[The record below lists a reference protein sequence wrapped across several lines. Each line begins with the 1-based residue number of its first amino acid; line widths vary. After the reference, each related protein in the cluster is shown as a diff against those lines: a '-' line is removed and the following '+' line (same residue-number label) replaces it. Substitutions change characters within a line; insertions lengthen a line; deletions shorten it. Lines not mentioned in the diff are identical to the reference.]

1 MYKNMG
7 IFLKLSWFFKEQK
20 KSYLLGIFY
29 LLLVAVLNII
39 PPRIIGNM
47 VDSIQGH
54 QLTVQKLIFFLTAL
68 TLVGIGQYIF
78 RYFWRRYIWGSS
90 ALLERTIRTRLVT
103 HFTAMDETF
112 YQKYRI
118 GDLMAHATNDI
129 TAVQQVAGIGIL
141 TFADSIIT
149 GISTII
155 AMMFFVNWRLTLIAI
170 VPLPLLAI
178 LSRILGNIIHS
189 AYDRAQAEFSSI
201 NNKTQESILG
211 IKVIKALGQEKED
224 IADFDAHVK
233 EVIKAN
239 RRANFLDSLFDPVTS
254 LIIGLAYVATIIL
267 GGYFVINNTISIGQ
281 LISFISYIGILI
293 WPMFA
298 IGRLFNIIELGSASY
313 DRIQLLL
320 AERSK
325 ITEAFNPVTK
335 APHGNVNYEIAEFKY
350 PGSNELALQQ
360 IKFSIKSGHVFG
372 IVGKTGAGKSTILK
386 LFLRQF
392 DNYKGSIQVNNIDI
406 KEYKLDTYLPSIGY
420 VPQNSILF
428 STTILE
434 NIRFAKPDASIAEV
448 ENAAFIADLHD
459 DILKL
464 PDGYQTQV
472 GEQGISLSGG
482 QKQRLA
488 IARALVLNPEVLIL
502 DDSLSAVDAK
512 TEDHILKR
520 VKKLRADK
528 TTIIVA
534 SRLSSVMNA
543 QEIIVVKD
551 GRIAQR
557 GTHKDLINKKGWYE
571 QTYKLQQV
579 EQQMEGRK

>member
-1 MYKNMG
+1 MG

-20 KSYLLGIFY
+20 KSYLLGVFY
-29 LLLVAVLNII
+29 LVLVAILNII
-39 PPRIIGNM
+39 PPKIIGSLI
-47 VDSIQGH
+47 DGIQQH
-54 QLTVQKLIFFLTAL
+54 RLTAQKLIFFLTVL
-68 TLVGIGQYIF
+68 TLVGVGQYLF
-78 RYFWRRYIWGSS
+78 RYFWRSYIWGSS
-90 ALLERTIRTRLVT
+90 ALLEKTMRTRLVT
-103 HFTAMDETF
+103 HFAAMDETF

-129 TAVQQVAGIGIL
+129 TAVQQVAGVGIL

-149 GISTII
+149 GISTIV

-170 VPLPLLAI
+170 IPLPLLAM
-178 LSRILGNIIHS
+178 LSRVLGNIIHS
-189 AYDRAQAEFSSI
+189 AYDKAQSEFSSI

-211 IKVIKALGQEKED
+211 IKVIKALGQERED
-224 IADFDAHVK
+224 TKDFDVHVK
-233 EVIKAN
+233 EVIRAN
-239 RRANFLDSLFDPVTS
+239 RRANFLDSLFDPMTS

-267 GGYFVINNTISIGQ
+267 GGHFVINNTITIGQ
-281 LISFISYIGILI
+281 LVSFISYIGILI

-313 DRIQLLL
+313 NRIQLLL

-335 APHGNVNYEIAEFKY
+335 APHGNVNYEITEFKY
-350 PGSNELALQQ
+350 PDSNEMGLKQ
-360 IKFSIKSGHVFG
+360 IRFKIKSGQILG

-392 DNYKGSIQVNNIDI
+392 DSYDGSIKVGDIDI
-406 KEYKLDTYLPSIGY
+406 RDYKLDTYLPSIGY

-428 STTILE
+428 STTVLE

-448 ENAAFIADLHD
+448 EKAAFIADLHD

-488 IARALVLNPEVLIL
+488 IARALILNPEILIL

-512 TEDHILKR
+512 TENHILKR
-520 VKKLRADK
+520 VKELRADK

-534 SRLSSVMNA
+534 SRLSSVVSA
-543 QEIIVVKD
+543 QEIIVIKD
-551 GRIAQR
+551 GRIDQR
-557 GTHKDLINKKGWYE
+557 GTHTSLISEQGWYE
-571 QTYKLQQV
+571 QTYKMQQL
-579 EQQMEGRK
+579 EQQMEGGDS

>member
-1 MYKNMG
+1 MG

-20 KSYLLGIFY
+20 KSYLLGVFY
-29 LLLVAVLNII
+29 LVLVAILNII
-39 PPRIIGNM
+39 PPKIIGSLI
-47 VDSIQGH
+47 DGIQQH
-54 QLTVQKLIFFLTAL
+54 RLTAQKLIFFLTVL
-68 TLVGIGQYIF
+68 TLVGVGQYLF
-78 RYFWRRYIWGSS
+78 RYFWRSYIWGSS
-90 ALLERTIRTRLVT
+90 ALLEKTMRTRLVT
-103 HFTAMDETF
+103 HFAAMDETF

-129 TAVQQVAGIGIL
+129 TAVQQVAGVGIL

-149 GISTII
+149 GISTIV

-170 VPLPLLAI
+170 IPLPLLAM
-178 LSRILGNIIHS
+178 LSRVLGNIIHS
-189 AYDRAQAEFSSI
+189 AYDKAQSEFSSI

-211 IKVIKALGQEKED
+211 IKVIKALGQERED
-224 IADFDAHVK
+224 TKDFDVHVK
-233 EVIKAN
+233 EVIRAN
-239 RRANFLDSLFDPVTS
+239 RRANFLDSLFDPMTS

-267 GGYFVINNTISIGQ
+267 GGHFVINNTITIGQ
-281 LISFISYIGILI
+281 LVSFISYIGILI

-313 DRIQLLL
+313 NRIQLLL

-335 APHGNVNYEIAEFKY
+335 APHGNVNYEITEFKY
-350 PGSNELALQQ
+350 PDSNEMGLKQ
-360 IKFSIKSGHVFG
+360 IRFKIKSGQILG

-392 DNYKGSIQVNNIDI
+392 DSYDGSIKVGDIDI
-406 KEYKLDTYLPSIGY
+406 RDYKLDTYLPSIGY

-428 STTILE
+428 STTVLE
-434 NIRFAKPDASIAEV
+434 NIRFAKLDASIAEV
-448 ENAAFIADLHD
+448 EKAAFIADLHD

-488 IARALVLNPEVLIL
+488 IARALILNPEILIL

-512 TEDHILKR
+512 TENHILKR
-520 VKKLRADK
+520 VNELRADK

-534 SRLSSVMNA
+534 SRLSSVVSA
-543 QEIIVVKD
+543 QEIIVIKD
-551 GRIAQR
+551 GRIDQR
-557 GTHKDLINKKGWYE
+557 GTHTSLISEQGWYE
-571 QTYKLQQV
+571 QTYKMQQL
-579 EQQMEGRK
+579 EQQMEGGDS

>member
-1 MYKNMG
+1 MG

-20 KSYLLGIFY
+20 KSYLLGVFY
-29 LLLVAVLNII
+29 LVLVAILNII
-39 PPRIIGNM
+39 PPKIIGSLI
-47 VDSIQGH
+47 DGIQQH
-54 QLTVQKLIFFLTAL
+54 RLTAQKLIFFLTVL
-68 TLVGIGQYIF
+68 TLVGVGQYLF
-78 RYFWRRYIWGSS
+78 RYFWRSYIWGSS
-90 ALLERTIRTRLVT
+90 ALLEKTMRTRLVT
-103 HFTAMDETF
+103 HFAAMDETF

-129 TAVQQVAGIGIL
+129 TAVQQVAGVGIL

-149 GISTII
+149 GISTIV

-170 VPLPLLAI
+170 IPLPLLAM
-178 LSRILGNIIHS
+178 LSRVLGNIIHS
-189 AYDRAQAEFSSI
+189 AYDKAQSEFSSI

-211 IKVIKALGQEKED
+211 IKVIKALGQERED
-224 IADFDAHVK
+224 TKDFDVHVK
-233 EVIKAN
+233 EVIRAN
-239 RRANFLDSLFDPVTS
+239 RRANFLDSLFDPMTS

-267 GGYFVINNTISIGQ
+267 GGHFVINNTITIGQ
-281 LISFISYIGILI
+281 LVSFISYIGILI

-313 DRIQLLL
+313 NRIQLLL

-335 APHGNVNYEIAEFKY
+335 APHGNVNYEITEFKY
-350 PGSNELALQQ
+350 PDSNEMGLKQ
-360 IKFSIKSGHVFG
+360 ISFKIKRGQILG

-392 DNYKGSIQVNNIDI
+392 DSYDGSIKVGDIDI
-406 KEYKLDTYLPSIGY
+406 RDYKLDTYLPSIGY

-428 STTILE
+428 STTVLE

-448 ENAAFIADLHD
+448 EKAAFIADLHD

-488 IARALVLNPEVLIL
+488 IARALILNPEILIL

-512 TEDHILKR
+512 TENHILKR
-520 VKKLRADK
+520 VKELRADK

-534 SRLSSVMNA
+534 SRLSSVVSA
-543 QEIIVVKD
+543 QEIIVIKD
-551 GRIAQR
+551 GRIDQR
-557 GTHKDLINKKGWYE
+557 GTHTSLISEQGWYE
-571 QTYKLQQV
+571 QTYKMQQL
-579 EQQMEGRK
+579 EQQMEGGDS

>member
-1 MYKNMG
+1 MG

-20 KSYLLGIFY
+20 KSYLLGVLY

-39 PPRIIGNM
+39 PPRIIGSV
-47 VDSIQGH
+47 VDSIQQH
-54 QLTVQKLIFFLTAL
+54 QLTIQKLIFFLTAL
-68 TLVGIGQYIF
+68 TLVGIGQYLF
-78 RYFWRRYIWGSS
+78 RYFWRSYIWGSA
-90 ALLERTIRTRLVT
+90 ALLEKTIRTRLVT
-103 HFTAMDETF
+103 HFAAMDETF

-129 TAVQQVAGIGIL
+129 TAVQQVAGVGIL

-170 VPLPLLAI
+170 IPLPLLAV

-189 AYDRAQAEFSSI
+189 AYDKAQSEFSTI

-211 IKVIKALGQEKED
+211 IKVIKALGQEQED
-224 IADFDAHVK
+224 INDFGAHVD
-233 EVIKAN
+233 EVIRAN

-254 LIIGLAYVATIIL
+254 LIIGLAYVATIVL

-320 AERSK
+320 SERSK

-335 APHGNVNYEIAEFKY
+335 APQGNVNYEIGKFKY
-350 PGSNELALQQ
+350 PDSDEIALQQ
-360 IKFSIKSGHVFG
+360 IKFKIKNGQTLG

-386 LFLRQF
+386 LLLRQF
-392 DNYKGSIQVNNIDI
+392 DSYDGSIKVDNVDI
-406 KEYKLDTYLPSIGY
+406 RDYKLDVYLPSIGY

-428 STTILE
+428 STTIFE
-434 NIRFAKPDASIAEV
+434 NIRFAKPNASTAEV

-488 IARALVLNPEVLIL
+488 IARALILNPEILIL

-512 TEDHILKR
+512 TENHILRR
-520 VKKLRADK
+520 VKRLRADK

-534 SRLSSVMNA
+534 SRLSSVMSA
-543 QEIIVVKD
+543 QEIIVIKD

-557 GTHKDLINKKGWYE
+557 GTHKSLINEKGWYE
-571 QTYKLQQV
+571 QTYEMQQL
-579 EQQMEGRK
+579 EQQMEGGDK

>member
-1 MYKNMG
+1 MG

-20 KSYLLGIFY
+20 KSYLLGVLY

-39 PPRIIGNM
+39 PPKIIGSV
-47 VDSIQGH
+47 VDGIQQH
-54 QLTVQKLIFFLTAL
+54 QLTIQKLFFFLAAL
-68 TLVGIGQYIF
+68 TLVGIGQYLF
-78 RYFWRRYIWGSS
+78 RYFWRSYIWGSA
-90 ALLERTIRTRLVT
+90 ALLEKTIRTRLVT
-103 HFTAMDETF
+103 HFAAMDETF

-129 TAVQQVAGIGIL
+129 TAVQQVAGVGIL

-149 GISTII
+149 GVSTII

-170 VPLPLLAI
+170 IPLPLLAV

-189 AYDRAQAEFSSI
+189 AYDRAQSEFSTI

-211 IKVIKALGQEKED
+211 IKVIKALGQEQED
-224 IADFDAHVK
+224 IDDFDAHVD
-233 EVIKAN
+233 EVIRAN

-254 LIIGLAYVATIIL
+254 LIIGLAYVATIVL

-320 AERSK
+320 SERSK

-335 APHGNVNYEIAEFKY
+335 APQGNVNYEIGKFKY
-350 PGSNELALQQ
+350 PDSDEVALQQ
-360 IKFSIKSGHVFG
+360 IKFKIKNGQTLG

-386 LFLRQF
+386 LLLRQF
-392 DNYKGSIQVNNIDI
+392 DSYDGSIKVDNVDI
-406 KEYKLDTYLPSIGY
+406 RDYKLDVYLPSVGY

-428 STTILE
+428 STTVFE
-434 NIRFAKPDASIAEV
+434 NIRFAKPNASIMEV

-488 IARALVLNPEVLIL
+488 IARALILNPEILIL

-512 TEDHILKR
+512 TENHILRR
-520 VKKLRADK
+520 VKRLRADK

-534 SRLSSVMNA
+534 SRLSSVMSA
-543 QEIIVVKD
+543 QEIIVIKD
-551 GRIAQR
+551 GRISQR
-557 GTHKDLINKKGWYE
+557 GTHKSLINEKGWYE
-571 QTYKLQQV
+571 QAYEMQQL
-579 EQQMEGRK
+579 EQQMEEGDK

>member
-1 MYKNMG
+1 MG

-20 KSYLLGIFY
+20 KSYLLGVFY
-29 LLLVAVLNII
+29 LVLVAILNII
-39 PPRIIGNM
+39 PPKIIGSLI
-47 VDSIQGH
+47 DGIQQH
-54 QLTVQKLIFFLTAL
+54 RLTAQKLIFFLTVL
-68 TLVGIGQYIF
+68 TMVGVGQYLF
-78 RYFWRRYIWGSS
+78 RYFWRSYIWGSS
-90 ALLERTIRTRLVT
+90 ALLEKTMRTRLVT
-103 HFTAMDETF
+103 HFAAMDETF

-129 TAVQQVAGIGIL
+129 TAVQQVAGVGIL

-149 GISTII
+149 GISTIV

-170 VPLPLLAI
+170 IPLPLLAM
-178 LSRILGNIIHS
+178 LSRVLGNIIHS
-189 AYDRAQAEFSSI
+189 AYDKAQSEFSSI

-211 IKVIKALGQEKED
+211 IKVIKALGQERED
-224 IADFDAHVK
+224 TKDFDVHVK
-233 EVIKAN
+233 EVIRAN
-239 RRANFLDSLFDPVTS
+239 RRANFLDSLFDPMTS

-267 GGYFVINNTISIGQ
+267 GGHFVINNTITIGQ
-281 LISFISYIGILI
+281 LVSFISYIGILI

-313 DRIQLLL
+313 NRIQLLL

-335 APHGNVNYEIAEFKY
+335 APHGNVNYEITEFKY
-350 PGSNELALQQ
+350 PDSNEMGLKQ
-360 IKFSIKSGHVFG
+360 IRFKIKRGQILG

-392 DNYKGSIQVNNIDI
+392 DSYDGSIKVGDIDI
-406 KEYKLDTYLPSIGY
+406 RDYKLDTYLPSIGY

-428 STTILE
+428 STTVLE

-448 ENAAFIADLHD
+448 EKAAFIADLHD

-488 IARALVLNPEVLIL
+488 IARALILNPEILIL

-512 TEDHILKR
+512 TENHILKR
-520 VKKLRADK
+520 VKELRADK

-534 SRLSSVMNA
+534 SRLSSVVSA
-543 QEIIVVKD
+543 QEIIVIKD
-551 GRIAQR
+551 GRIDQR
-557 GTHKDLINKKGWYE
+557 GTHTSLISEQGWYE
-571 QTYKLQQV
+571 QTYKMQQL
-579 EQQMEGRK
+579 EQQMEGGDS

>member
-1 MYKNMG
+1 MG

-20 KSYLLGIFY
+20 KSYLLGIFF
-29 LLLVAVLNII
+29 LTLVAILNII
-39 PPRIIGNM
+39 PPKIIGSV
-47 VDSIQGH
+47 VDSIQQH
-54 QLTVQKLIFFLTAL
+54 QMNTQKLVLYLFAL
-68 TLVGIGQYIF
+68 VIIGIGQYLF
-78 RYFWRRYIWGSS
+78 RYFWRSYIWGSS
-90 ALLERTIRTRLVT
+90 ALLEKTIRTRLVT
-103 HFTAMDETF
+103 HFATMDETF

-149 GISTII
+149 GVSTII

-170 VPLPLLAI
+170 IPLPLLAI
-178 LSRILGNIIHS
+178 LSRTLGNIIHN

-224 IADFDAHVK
+224 IKDFDNYVND
-233 EVIKAN
+233 VIKAN
-239 RRANFLDSLFDPVTS
+239 RKANFLDSLFDPLTS

-267 GGYFVINNTISIGQ
+267 GGYFVVNNTITIGQ

-320 AERSK
+320 SEKSK
-325 ITEAFNPVTK
+325 IIEAFDPVMTLK
-335 APHGNVNYEIAEFKY
+335 QGNVNYEVESFKY
-350 PGSNELALQQ
+350 PDANEIGLQNISFE
-360 IKFSIKSGHVFG
+360 IKNGEMLG
-372 IVGKTGAGKSTILK
+372 IVGRTGSGKSTILK

-392 DNYKGSIQVNNIDI
+392 DNYSGAITVGGVDI
-406 KEYKLDTYLPSIGY
+406 RNYKLDAYLPEIGY

-428 STTILE
+428 STTVLE
-434 NIRFAKPDASIAEV
+434 NIRFANPQASIAEV
-448 ENAAFIADLHD
+448 EKVAFIADLHD

-464 PDGYQTQV
+464 PDGYNTQV

-488 IARALVLNPEVLIL
+488 IARALILDPEILIL

-512 TEDHILKR
+512 TENHILKR
-520 VKKLRADK
+520 IKELRADK

-543 QEIIVVKD
+543 QEIIVIND
-551 GRIAQR
+551 GKIIER
-557 GTHKDLINKKGWYE
+557 GTHSNLIKEKGWYE
-571 QTYKLQQV
+571 QTYEMQQL
-579 EQQMEGRK
+579 EQQLEGGKK